1 MPNGHPRTWLV
12 LAPLGLALLAAAWAI
27 QFQSYDASILLV
39 SLALLACF
47 VSPIGLIQTAFSRT
61 GLFLAVW
68 FLVPFWFAG
77 FDTPPNWDAVQT
89 FIRAHVFWDK
99 GELERFSLFYIVL
112 SPFAGPFR
120 SSIPANLFTLFCGVV
135 AGLSV
140 AWGSL
145 VLGGKDNAFRIGIL
159 FFLLAPYYILY
170 RFVMLDAWL
179 VTLWALTLSAA
190 LHWSGKPTLP
200 RLLTISFLTLLCALS
215 KESGALIV
223 IPVALSLV
231 LLGPRRER
239 KKSLLVGGGL
249 MAAAVVIGLLVIVR
263 YAQIKNID
271 SYFAREPIQSHQG
284 LTFLPA
290 VKNLQHS
297 WIGYEKI
304 LIRHHLFFWAQTGLI
319 VPIVF
324 AFFRSKDPL
333 AMRISLVVG
342 ATAQLSW
349 MLSCRPDQ
357 WKNVYTYPYFD
368 GNLPGK
374 YLLGFFL
381 FIGIVLL
388 FWIQGNFRFQTS
400 RRAWVALVA
409 TLVPTFAL
417 HLFVKVY
424 EDEKG
429 YVHIWQAWPYLP
441 GAALGGMMLA
451 AAGLRRLGRTPLPQ
465 WLKMGLLA
473 VVMIT
478 VMNSLVQG
486 VGMGL
491 FFRNNAMARLKA
503 YEFLQTQ
510 PRKIL
515 YTHWPFSYV
524 GTPYANIDAGSMAWG
539 SDGWSV
545 KPLQNLADESYIF
558 ETGSLIVWDDFHSY
572 GIPLER
578 VMQLGR
584 ELKTIPQ
591 KNWRLSLFPPRI
603 RKDKSR
609 AVYIREITNQ

>member
-1 MPNGHPRTWLV
+1 MQNGQSRTWPV
-12 LAPLGLALLAAAWAI
+12 LAPVGLALLASAWAI
-27 QFQSYDASILLV
+27 QFQSYNASILLV

-47 VSPIGLIQTAFSRT
+47 VSPIGLIQVRFTRI
-61 GLFLAVW
+61 GLFLAIW

-89 FIRAHVFWDK
+89 VIRAHVFWDK
-99 GELERFSLFYIVL
+99 GEMERFSLFYIVL
-112 SPFAGPFR
+112 SPFVGPFR
-120 SSIPANLFTLFCGVV
+120 SSIPVNLFTLFCGVV

-145 VLGGKDNAFRIGIL
+145 ALGGKDNAFRIGIL
-159 FFLLAPYYILY
+159 FFLLAPYFILY

-179 VTLWALTLSAA
+179 VMLWALTLSAA
-190 LHWSGKPTLP
+190 LHWSGKPTVP
-200 RLLTISFLTLLCALS
+200 RLLTISLLTLLCALS

-231 LLGPRRER
+231 LLAPRRER
-239 KKSLLVGGGL
+239 KKRLLVGGGL

-263 YAQIKNID
+263 YARVKNID

-290 VKNLQHS
+290 MKNLQHS

-324 AFFRSKDPL
+324 AFFRSKNPL
-333 AMRISLVVG
+333 AMRISLVAG
-342 ATAQLSW
+342 AAAQLYW
-349 MLSCRPDQ
+349 MLSCRPDR

-381 FIGIVLL
+381 FVGIVLL
-388 FWIQGNFRFQTS
+388 FWISGNFRFQTS
-400 RRAWVALVA
+400 RRAWISLVA
-409 TLVPTFAL
+409 ILVPTIAL

-441 GAALGGMMLA
+441 GAAIGGMMLA
-451 AAGLRRLGRTPLPQ
+451 AAGLRRLSRTALPR

-486 VGMGL
+486 VGMGI
-491 FFRNNAMARLKA
+491 FFRNHAMARLKA

-510 PRKIL
+510 PRRTV
-515 YTHWPFSYV
+515 YTHWPFSFL
-524 GTPYANIDAGSMAWG
+524 GTPYANVDAGSMAWG

-545 KPLQNLADESYIF
+545 RSLQDLCEPSYIP

-572 GIPLER
+572 GLSLER
-578 VMQLGR
+578 INDISR
-584 ELKTIPQ
+584 EWKSLPVP
-591 KNWRLSLFPPRI
+591 NWRLSLFHPHI
-603 RKDKSR
+603 RLDKSR
-609 AVYIREITNQ
+609 NVHICEVK